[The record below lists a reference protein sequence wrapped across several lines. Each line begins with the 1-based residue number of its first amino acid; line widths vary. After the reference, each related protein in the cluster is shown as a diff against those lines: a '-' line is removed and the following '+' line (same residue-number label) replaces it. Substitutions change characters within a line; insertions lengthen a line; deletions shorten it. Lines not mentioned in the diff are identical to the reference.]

1 MVTNTKKIV
10 NGWENTGPAAPLSMP
25 VPASFSDFFT
35 THAERDYTD
44 TSSSRYRGGMR
55 YRRTSSRKYGAG
67 QGRPGAA
74 GAEQEAGPAR
84 PLKKRAERRPPFWEK
99 ANALRVGFL

>member
-1 MVTNTKKIV
+1 MGKYRP
-10 NGWENTGPAAPLSMP
+10 GRPPLSMP

-67 QGRPGAA
+67 PSGSCGS
-74 GAEQEAGPAR
+74 
-84 PLKKRAERRPPFWEK
+84 
-99 ANALRVGFL
+99 